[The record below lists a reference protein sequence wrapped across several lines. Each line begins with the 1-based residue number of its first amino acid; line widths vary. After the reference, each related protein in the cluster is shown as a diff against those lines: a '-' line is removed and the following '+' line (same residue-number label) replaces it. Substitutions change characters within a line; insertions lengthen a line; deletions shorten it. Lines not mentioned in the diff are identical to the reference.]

1 MSAEISVASL
11 ALGLLLVQTFKAGRT
26 RFKEHKSKST
36 RVNHLNIDNTPPV
49 DKHDQC
55 KVAYRR
61 KLAAVKQLC
70 KRDGTGGYRELER
83 AACIGHHRGD
93 QGMEEAKFGK
103 KYKGNALPDSEGL
116 LGHAGEAGAKGHR
129 N

>member
-1 MSAEISVASL
+1 MSAEISLASL
-11 ALGLLLVQTFKAGRT
+11 ALGLLLVQTLKAGRK
-26 RFKEHKSKST
+26 RFKEHKTKST
-36 RVNHLNIDNTPPV
+36 RANHLNIDKTPPV

-70 KRDGTGGYRELER
+70 KRDETGGYREVQR

-93 QGMEEAKFGK
+93 EEMEEAKFEKNYTGK
-103 KYKGNALPDSEGL
+103 ALPDREGL
-116 LGHAGEAGAKGHR
+116 LGHDGEAGAK
-129 N
+129 